1 MPDAQHGGS
10 AAQAVVYVVEDD
22 PDLRDALDSL
32 LSSVAL
38 PHHMYESPAAFR
50 QAGPLAAGG
59 CLVLDVR
66 LPGVSG
72 IELAREIRRGGIE
85 LPLIMM
91 SAHADVPVAIQS
103 FKLGALDFLLKPF
116 SSEQFLEVVRQAL
129 AKDAAR
135 QLTAARATA
144 RRQRLNKL
152 TRRDWE
158 IIERLRLGQPNKRIA
173 ASLGISERAIEMRRA
188 ALLKKTQ
195 TSGLPELFELVALC
209 RRDSLD

>member
-10 AAQAVVYVVEDD
+10 ADYAVVHVVEDD

-38 PHHMYESPAAFR
+38 PHHMYDSSAAFR
-50 QAGPLAAGG
+50 QASPLAAGG
-59 CLVLDVR
+59 CLVIDIR

-72 IELAREIRRGGIE
+72 IDLAREIRRRGNE

-129 AKDAAR
+129 AKDAERQQSEAR
-135 QLTAARATA
+135 STA